1 MTGED
6 ILLYLDSFRKP
17 EASDPLHKWIGTY
30 TLKRGLIRIWSK
42 LTEKHKNL
50 LLETKLRP
58 MTSVKPIPEGYHTVT
73 PYILVQ
79 GADKLI
85 DFIKK
90 AFDAKE
96 TERYSMPDGSI
107 GHAEVRIGDSV
118 LMVSDAQGEEY
129 KPMAAGIHLYVEDC
143 DVTYK
148 HALEAGATSVS
159 EPQDQFYGD
168 RSSGVNDQFG
178 NKWWIATHKEDLSKE
193 EIAKRMDDAMKQQK
207 QDQH

>member
-1 MTGED
+1 
-6 ILLYLDSFRKP
+6 
-17 EASDPLHKWIGTY
+17 
-30 TLKRGLIRIWSK
+30 
-42 LTEKHKNL
+42 
-50 LLETKLRP
+50 